1 MGQHCLGW
9 EVVQASDGGDVDRYK
24 YRPYPVKELKP
35 SRSTHSSFACL
46 HCRKCIKEVHPEYMT
61 RIVPESLRQRTGACF
76 FQDLWLF
83 ERPWSF
89 NLEDLPPHVQKS
101 VHIWHGTGDKQVMCM
116 H

>member
-1 MGQHCLGW
+1 MH
-9 EVVQASDGGDVDRYK
+9 Y
-24 YRPYPVKELKP
+24 
-35 SRSTHSSFACL
+35 
-46 HCRKCIKEVHPEYMT
+46 CRKCIKEVHPEYMT

-89 NLEDLPPHVQKS
+89 DLEDLPPHVQKS

>member
-1 MGQHCLGW
+1 
-9 EVVQASDGGDVDRYK
+9 
-24 YRPYPVKELKP
+24 
-35 SRSTHSSFACL
+35 
-46 HCRKCIKEVHPEYMT
+46 MT

-89 NLEDLPPHVQKS
+89 NLEDLPAHIQKS

-116 H
+116 HCIFPADCSHAAAASCKHILFLRFA